1 MRVYNYFVSYQFIK
15 NSGGGD
21 IDNGFGHMNIKY
33 RKTISGVDDIKAIVE
48 YIIKRNKV
56 ANATILNY
64 KLLAE
69 IDGDEC

>member
-1 MRVYNYFVSYQFIK
+1 MSEFNYFVSYQFIR
-15 NSGGGD
+15 NLGGGKV
-21 IDNGFGHMNIKY
+21 DNGFGHMNIRYPKA
-33 RKTISGVDDIKAIVE
+33 ISGVDDIKAIVD

-69 IDGDEC
+69 SDGGE